1 MNEFKPELH
10 IRMSSSPDYTAA
22 WKYYP
27 TILLPATLMGFPWR
41 REKSDSRQ
49 KYRSQ
54 RRQ

>member
-1 MNEFKPELH
+1 
-10 IRMSSSPDYTAA
+10 MSYDYESQSLIIIAAA

-27 TILLPATLMGFPWR
+27 TILLPATPMGFPWR

>member
-1 MNEFKPELH
+1 MADFDQKWQSL
-10 IRMSSSPDYTAA
+10 RKTAA